1 MPNWKEDLEFHEE
14 LRQCSQ
20 IAYAPLGYK
29 LTEGNSYT
37 QYSEG
42 DTYK

>member
-1 MPNWKEDLEFHEE
+1 MPNWKKDVKFHEE

-20 IAYAPLGYK
+20 IAYDPLGYK
-29 LTEGNSYT
+29 LPECKSYT
-37 QYSEG
+37 QYGEG